1 MLMKYVFA
9 FVLMFPMC
17 GFSLARAD
25 DLGESACSV
34 AGHTESG
41 ELAIVCRQ
49 SGSGTCYR
57 LSAPGVITGDLLQG
71 IPVWMDFEQSGVR
84 IRRSKGHS
92 VGGLRIHKLIALNS
106 RQWPWFG
113 PVSEMVCRA
122 GRESNE

>member
-1 MLMKYVFA
+1 MKWVFA
-9 FVLMFPMC
+9 FVLMFPIC
-17 GFSLARAD
+17 GLSFAQAD
-25 DLGESACSV
+25 EDVESPCSV

-49 SGSGTCYR
+49 FGAGTCYR
-57 LSAPGVITGDLLQG
+57 LSASGVNTTDFRQG
-71 IPVWMDFEQSGVR
+71 MPVWIDFEQSGVR

-92 VGGLRIHKLIALNS
+92 VRGLRVNKLIVLNS

-122 GRESNE
+122 GREKNE